1 MFEANIAF
9 NWPDVMMHET
19 LLDSDALHFPNLLG
33 SYQLFATEDGWVSVT
48 AGTDKQWNAVCKA
61 LNRQD
66 LADDSRFS
74 SASNRSKNFT
84 NWYEAF
90 AQMVSEFT
98 SDEVLE
104 RCLDA
109 DVPAVPV
116 LDPSEVSSDPHVVAR
131 EAVIEVTHPTIGKMR
146 VPRQGASFSA
156 EKKVEPS
163 AAPAYGEHTD
173 EILSEVGF
181 DPNEISNLRNSNIV
195 V

>member
-1 MFEANIAF
+1 
-9 NWPDVMMHET
+9 
-19 LLDSDALHFPNLLG
+19 
-33 SYQLFATEDGWVSVT
+33 
-48 AGTDKQWNAVCKA
+48 
-61 LNRQD
+61 
-66 LADDSRFS
+66 
-74 SASNRSKNFT
+74 
-84 NWYEAF
+84 
-90 AQMVSEFT
+90 MVSQFT
-98 SDEVLE
+98 SAEVLD

-173 EILSEVGF
+173 EILSEIGF
-181 DPNEISNLRNSNIV
+181 DSNEINNLRNSNIV